1 MLGCATGRMS
11 FRKAEQLRSE
21 EKYPEAIENYIKAA
35 TRSPDEARF
44 RLKLVEATIEAS
56 NYYYRQA
63 LQHLKEK
70 KDQLALL
77 ELDKALEYNPA
88 NNLAKAEKKKLL
100 KLLEQN
106 DQGREKTK
114 IEALKDKTAIGKS
127 LEPGR
132 RRQAEPAL

>member
-35 TRSPDEARF
+35 KRNPDEARF

-63 LQHLKEK
+63 LQHLKENK
-70 KDQLALL
+70 NQLALL
-77 ELDKALEYNPA
+77 ELDKALEYNPT

-106 DQGREKTK
+106 DQEREKD
-114 IEALKDKTAIGKS
+114 KD
-127 LEPGR
+127 
-132 RRQAEPAL
+132 